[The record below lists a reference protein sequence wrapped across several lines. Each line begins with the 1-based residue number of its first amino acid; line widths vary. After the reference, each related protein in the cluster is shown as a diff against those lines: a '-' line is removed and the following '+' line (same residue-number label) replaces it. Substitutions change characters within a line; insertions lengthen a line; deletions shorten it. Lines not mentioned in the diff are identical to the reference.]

1 MKTAVKICRTIIKHN
16 FEFWVDK
23 QFTPYL
29 LNEIRTT
36 GINNYGVISEM
47 YVEKCLTF
55 REFKRLE
62 RYNERLQT
70 VYLYQN
76 H

>member
-1 MKTAVKICRTIIKHN
+1 MKSAVKVCAKIIRQN
-16 FEFWVDK
+16 FDFWNDK
-23 QFTPYL
+23 QFIPRL
-29 LNEIRTT
+29 LDEIRTT
-36 GINNYGVISEM
+36 GLNNYGMISVM

-70 VYLYQN
+70 VYLYQQ